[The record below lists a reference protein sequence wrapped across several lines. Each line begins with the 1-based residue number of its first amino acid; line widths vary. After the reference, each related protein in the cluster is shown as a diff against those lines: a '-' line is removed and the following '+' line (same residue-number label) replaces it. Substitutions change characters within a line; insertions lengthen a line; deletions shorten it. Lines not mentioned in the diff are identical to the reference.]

1 MDIHA
6 HDIDI
11 DIYYILYIYYIYIIQ
26 YVLYIYNNLYIS
38 SSISGPPS
46 SQDLAIA
53 RSQAEQLKQRTE
65 DLAAIP
71 FFSPTT
77 GGWPW
82 ENPCL
87 LLLFF
92 AVGVVFVCSW
102 I

>member
-6 HDIDI
+6 HNIDI
-11 DIYYILYIYYIYIIQ
+11 DIYIIIILYIYYKNIIQ

-71 FFSPTT
+71 FFPQRR
-77 GGWPW
+77 GVDLGKP
-82 ENPCL
+82 L
-87 LLLFF
+87 VFFFF
-92 AVGVVFVCSW
+92 AGGVVFVCS
-102 I
+102 

>member
-6 HDIDI
+6 HSI
-11 DIYYILYIYYIYIIQ
+11 DIYINYMYYIYKIQ

-71 FFSPTT
+71 LFSQRRGVDLGKIIVFNYFFLP
-77 GGWPW
+77 G
-82 ENPCL
+82 
-87 LLLFF
+87 
-92 AVGVVFVCSW
+92 GVVFVFS
-102 I
+102 